1 MKIIS
6 GSNSQAVFFALLMA
20 IAPILH
26 ADNDWTTQR
35 RIADVLFPQ
44 SEAWTRPEDG
54 THPTKE
60 WLTAH
65 RDHLKTAYLAVKDH
79 ENLESSDCSF
89 IARALNESLDPK
101 SFFLMPLFPG
111 KDRELVY
118 AGSSLCNEG
127 ESTVVWSK
135 AEKPDRVL
143 ILPYRVLRVNA
154 GTKPLFTAIQAGCC
168 DDPIDKY
175 VLADVQSPWKDFI
188 PVMKELEIPPD
199 AVHAAETGKSPGV
212 LTLRSSPKRLDAY
225 DPGESE
231 HMASA
236 AFGNILRAY
245 LPGAS
250 VTTLLKFKN
259 SQGVEW
265 RLVRVAEDQRVWS
278 YHTPYGNNAPEV
290 GWVEASCLDHPCDG
304 PKFIAKNP

>member
-1 MKIIS
+1 MMMNFGRIA
-6 GSNSQAVFFALLMA
+6 QAALLVVMMA
-20 IAPILH
+20 AASILQ
-26 ADNDWTTQR
+26 ADDDWNAQR

-54 THPTKE
+54 THPARE

-79 ENLESSDCSF
+79 DNLESADCSF
-89 IARALNESLDPK
+89 IARALNENLDPK
-101 SFFLMPLFPG
+101 SFFFMTLFPG

-127 ESTVVWSK
+127 ESTVIWSK

-143 ILPYRVLRVNA
+143 IMPYRVLRASA
-154 GTKPLFTAIQAGCC
+154 GTKPLFTAVQAGCC
-168 DDPIDKY
+168 DDPMDKY
-175 VLADVQSPWKDFI
+175 VLADVQSPWKDSL
-188 PVMKELEIPPD
+188 PVLSGLEIPPD
-199 AVHAAETGKSPGV
+199 AARAAETGKSPGV
-212 LTLRSSPKRLDAY
+212 LTLRSSPKRSDAY

-245 LPGAS
+245 LPGVS

-259 SQGVEW
+259 SQGAEW

-278 YHTPYGNNAPEV
+278 YHTPYGTNAPEV
-290 GWVEASCLDHPCDG
+290 GWVEAACLDHPCEG
-304 PKFIAKNP
+304 PKFVKEK

>member
-1 MKIIS
+1 MMTRS
-6 GSNSQAVFFALLMA
+6 GRIAQAVFFVLLTA
-20 IAPILH
+20 GIPILQ
-26 ADNDWTTQR
+26 ADDDWNAQR

-54 THPTKE
+54 THPTRE

-79 ENLESSDCSF
+79 ENLESADCSF
-89 IARALNESLDPK
+89 IARALTEDLDPK

-118 AGSSLCNEG
+118 AGGSLCNEG
-127 ESTVVWSK
+127 ESTVIWSK
-135 AEKPDRVL
+135 AEKPDRVV

-154 GTKPLFTAIQAGCC
+154 GLKPLFTAVQAGCC

-175 VLADVQSPWKDFI
+175 VLADVQSPWKDAI
-188 PVMKELEIPPD
+188 AVVNGLEIPSD
-199 AVHAAETGKSPGV
+199 AVRTAETGKSPGV
-212 LTLRSSPKRLDAY
+212 LTLRNSPKRLDGY
-225 DPGESE
+225 NPDESE
-231 HMASA
+231 HLGGA
-236 AFGNILRAY
+236 AFGNIVRAY
-245 LPGAS
+245 LPGVS

-265 RLVRVAEDQRVWS
+265 RLVRVADDQRVWS
-278 YHTPYGNNAPEV
+278 YYTPYGTNAPAV
-290 GWVEASCLDHPCDG
+290 GWVEAACLDHPCDS
-304 PKFIAKNP
+304 PKFVKEK